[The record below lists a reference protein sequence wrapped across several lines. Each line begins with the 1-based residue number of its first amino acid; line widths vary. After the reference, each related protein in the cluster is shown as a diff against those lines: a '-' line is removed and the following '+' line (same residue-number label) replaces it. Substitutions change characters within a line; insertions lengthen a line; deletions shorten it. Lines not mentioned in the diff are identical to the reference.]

1 MSENNYWIINIS
13 SALQPEKT
21 WSLHTCLDVKEDS
34 VNVHGFTPGWNEP
47 GVVYN
52 REIGP
57 SNRITSVV
65 KKQCQKIRFPLRGR
79 RRLSSNFFCAFKK
92 HCQKTRFPLRGRRRL
107 SSNLFCV
114 FQKVWKNLNPLTG
127 RPEALLKYSNPEANS
142 EASKSWRAIKLSLN
156 YGRSSTQQQTWRIG
170 IVSRIHKNVS
180 WSNQNRRP
188 SVDSIP

>member
-13 SALQPEKT
+13 SALQTEKT

-79 RRLSSNFFCAFKK
+79 RRLSSN
-92 HCQKTRFPLRGRRRL
+92 
-107 SSNLFCV
+107 LFCV

-127 RPEALLKYSNPEANS
+127 WPEALLKYSNPEANS

>member
-34 VNVHGFTPGWNEP
+34 VNVHGLQPRNWSLEP
-47 GVVYN
+47 D
-52 REIGP
+52 
-57 SNRITSVV
+57 TSVV

-92 HCQKTRFPLRGRRRL
+92 LCQKTRFPLRGRRRL

-127 RPEALLKYSNPEANS
+127 WPEALLKYSNPEANS